1 MLQPTRPSR
10 QRCASSAPRS
20 TLCWSCHR
28 PRALH
33 GRTRARAL
41 QGAAREGVDQAKD
54 EAKTLYESAKD
65 TLSGWLG
72 SKDRA
77 VAETKDSVDRAVEG
91 TQDAISRNANKASAK
106 VRAAQELRPIQSQR
120 LGLLQYAGSVCRCH
134 SEYHERAG

>member
-1 MLQPTRPSR
+1 MLRPLR
-10 QRCASSAPRS
+10 AARCAG
-20 TLCWSCHR
+20 
-28 PRALH
+28 RA
-33 GRTRARAL
+33 TARVRCMASPGALAL

-106 VRAAQELRPIQSQR
+106 VRAAQELRPIQ
-120 LGLLQYAGSVCRCH
+120 
-134 SEYHERAG
+134 